1 MLDQENEEKIY
12 MVHYHILT
20 EELTILYIDTYLR
33 NAHLI
38 LGNEKMNAHRTI
50 NIINKTNQAKS
61 KK

>member
-20 EELTILYIDTYLR
+20 EELTILYIDAYLH

-38 LGNEKMNAHRTI
+38 LGND
-50 NIINKTNQAKS
+50 
-61 KK
+61 

>member
-20 EELTILYIDTYLR
+20 AELTILYIDTYLH

-38 LGNEKMNAHRTI
+38 LGNE
-50 NIINKTNQAKS
+50 
-61 KK
+61 